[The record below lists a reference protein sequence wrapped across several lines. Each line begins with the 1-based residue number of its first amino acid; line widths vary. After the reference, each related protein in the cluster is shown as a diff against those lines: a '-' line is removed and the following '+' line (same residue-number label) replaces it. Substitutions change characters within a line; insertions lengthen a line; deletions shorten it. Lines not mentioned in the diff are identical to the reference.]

1 MLDLLDAETATAFE
15 SLGALDRLAMIK
27 HMEWVN
33 SAHPYQIPPDLQQD
47 WTVWLL
53 LAGRGAGKSH
63 AGSHALWWWC
73 WTHPN
78 SRGLVLAPTS
88 SDVKFTCFEGVS
100 GLLANIPQELVVN
113 YNKQDHV
120 IELANGSTIRGISAD
135 SYERLRGPQFHFAW
149 CDELAAFQYLDDA
162 WNMMMFG
169 LRLGEQPRVI
179 ATTTPKPKDLILD
192 LVGREGEDVVVD
204 RASTYA
210 NMDNLAPSFAKQLEQ
225 FRGSKLYDQEVLG
238 QLVDLE
244 DGKVVSRSMFKLW
257 PAYTADG
264 HPNPFPDFE
273 FIVMSLDCAFSEK
286 THNDP
291 TACTVWGVFKP
302 LDSPM
307 SVLLI
312 DAWAEHLSFPDL
324 KPRVIEEFYTS
335 YGEGKK
341 AKKPDLMIIEDKAAG
356 ISLIQELARAGLPC
370 RAYNPGRA
378 DKMQRLQISAAI
390 IDAGRV
396 WLPESES
403 RSNMVKSWAEGFL
416 SQICSFPDSAHDDYV
431 DTTTQVLRILKDMGW
446 LDIDPPPL
454 YDDDDDYADYTKP
467 KRVNPYAA

>member
-1 MLDLLDAETATAFE
+1 MLELLDAETAKEFMARPE
-15 SLGALDRLAMIK
+15 LDRLAHIK
-27 HMEWVN
+27 HLEWVGG
-33 SAHPYQIPPDLQQD
+33 AHSYQIPPDLEQD
-47 WTVWLL
+47 YTIWLL

-88 SDVKFTCFEGVS
+88 NDVKFTCFEGVS
-100 GLLANIPQELVVN
+100 GLLANIPKELVVN

-149 CDELAAFQYLDDA
+149 CDELAAFQYLQDA
-162 WNMMMFG
+162 WDMMMFG
-169 LRLGEQPRVI
+169 LRLGQRPRVI

-192 LVGREGEDVVVD
+192 LVGREGKDVVVD

-210 NMDNLAPSFAKQLEQ
+210 NMVNLAPSFAKQLDQ
-225 FRGSKLYDQEVLG
+225 YKGTKLYDQEVMG

-244 DGKVVSRSMFKLW
+244 DGKVVNRSMFHLW
-257 PAYTADG
+257 PAFTADG
-264 HPNPFPDFE
+264 HPNPFPNFE
-273 FIVMSLDCAFSEK
+273 YIVMSLDCAFSEK

-302 LDSPM
+302 LDGPM

-324 KPRVIEEFYTS
+324 KPRVIDEFYTS
-335 YGEGKK
+335 YGEGRK
-341 AKKPDLMIIEDKAAG
+341 AKKPDVMIIEDKAAG

-378 DKMQRLQISAAI
+378 DKMQRLQIASAVIA
-390 IDAGRV
+390 AGRI

-403 RSNMVKSWAEGFL
+403 RPSMVKTWAEGFL
-416 SQICSFPDSAHDDYV
+416 SQICAFPDSVHDDYV
-431 DTTTQVLRILKDMGW
+431 DTATQAIRILKDTGW
-446 LDIDPPPL
+446 LDIDPPPM
-454 YDDDDDYADYTKP
+454 YDDDGYADDYKP

>member
-15 SLGALDRLAMIK
+15 SLGTLDRLAMIK

-264 HPNPFPDFE
+264 HSNPFPDFE

-370 RAYNPGRA
+370 GLITRVAPTRCRGYRSQPPSSTLDACGSPRARA
-378 DKMQRLQISAAI
+378 APTWSSHGQRASCLRSA
-390 IDAGRV
+390 
-396 WLPESES
+396 P
-403 RSNMVKSWAEGFL
+403 FL
-416 SQICSFPDSAHDDYV
+416 TPRMMITSTPPRRYSAS
-431 DTTTQVLRILKDMGW
+431 
-446 LDIDPPPL
+446 
-454 YDDDDDYADYTKP
+454 
-467 KRVNPYAA
+467 